1 MKDLAPGETVEVHHV
16 YISQKRTSQPRL
28 ILYRL
33 TEKQE
38 RGREE
43 KWNQRRKKIKHTS
56 KHRQTHPIYAYI
68 TNTSVKEVAKEAIY
82 LVKEVL
88 ANIYIHLFKTHKKIT
103 AFFDGLYDLIRKN
116 GKKSKRCNKKSPFDM
131 LEALPG

>member
-43 KWNQRRKKIKHTS
+43 KG
-56 KHRQTHPIYAYI
+56 
-68 TNTSVKEVAKEAIY
+68 TNDE
-82 LVKEVL
+82 
-88 ANIYIHLFKTHKKIT
+88 
-103 AFFDGLYDLIRKN
+103 
-116 GKKSKRCNKKSPFDM
+116 KR
-131 LEALPG
+131 